1 MNQSAANVPREQPP
15 LLSPKDFSC
24 DLYLFQLFTV
34 IICRHS
40 FGTLLLDLLS
50 NSQLHCRLLSTFVA
64 PADPARDHVRPTVV
78 LQQSSKVW
86 PRFQCPLWY
95 SALAVAVPILFLL
108 PAPVQEQIKTSL
120 LRTPMAAAVF
130 SAADASPHE
139 EDQPSYLRRHKTS
152 LWTNDGFLRCPDGV
166 VLPNV
171 RRSSQGSKL
180 PLTSF
185 HSSIAIAMQAKSSAL
200 AAAAVTVLSLF

>member
-1 MNQSAANVPREQPP
+1 MQSPLEVLFNRQLDNPCCQRPMRYPPSSSDVPKCSR
-15 LLSPKDFSC
+15 SPKGARYPS
-24 DLYLFQLFTV
+24 V
-34 IICRHS
+34 
-40 FGTLLLDLLS
+40 
-50 NSQLHCRLLSTFVA
+50 VA
-64 PADPARDHVRPTVV
+64 PADPAGDHVRPTVV